1 MDNVIK
7 DRLSQNSLTEPG
19 GYYDAVRHAHNNI
32 IQTCL
37 SVGIPMMVAYCI
49 CLIRLC
55 VKSLRIL
62 FSQSRIS
69 FKPVYAVQIIIFSFM
84 LTGLVECRIV
94 PVMSCVFVLA
104 AGWLSELNRI
114 GGNGGSI
121 S

>member
-1 MDNVIK
+1 MDNDIK

-19 GYYDAVRHAHNNI
+19 GYYTVAGHAYNNI
-32 IQTCL
+32 IQTGL
-37 SVGIPMMVAYCI
+37 SVGIPMMIAYCI

-55 VKSLRIL
+55 VKSLRVL
-62 FSQSRIS
+62 FSQSRAS
-69 FKPVYAVQIIIFSFM
+69 SKPVYAASIIVFGFM

-94 PVMSCVFVLA
+94 PVMSCVFDLA

-114 GGNGGSI
+114 CGNGGSI